1 MGKKLCARCDVPWA
15 MDHGLYDM
23 ICEVRNVMGYGLL
36 DKLSAA
42 LNQKLLYNTNI
53 ENILK
58 LFWPGKFSLY

>member
-1 MGKKLCARCDVPWA
+1 